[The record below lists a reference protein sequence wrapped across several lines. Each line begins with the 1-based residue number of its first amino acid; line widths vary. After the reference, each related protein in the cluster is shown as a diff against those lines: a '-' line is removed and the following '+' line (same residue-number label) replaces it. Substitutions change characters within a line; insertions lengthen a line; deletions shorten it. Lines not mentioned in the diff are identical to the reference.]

1 MSDPTWSY
9 NGSAIART
17 TSAGAV
23 WTVASWSIGPA
34 VLDAREHKPDQ
45 LNDAL
50 IDQGSAHINPV
61 REIEIDIEAD
71 VSGITGSDI
80 DAKIA
85 DGWQEL
91 TEAFD
96 PAAGVVKL
104 QSARLNASGA
114 TITRYLLI
122 ELTEVPSLTHRTS
135 RPANLEDS
143 GGYKGNDGYII
154 YKLRGRTLFPYWI
167 GSALLTVDSG
177 AAAAELAISGST
189 DTVTI
194 ANSSRR
200 WVGVRLRVKTGSVS
214 GSVTSIQ
221 FDNDANDD
229 QLIWTNAG
237 GFASGDYIDW
247 RATDP
252 RKIDRADT
260 ANRFG
265 GTSTKMRLER
275 GNNTI
280 TSTRL
285 AGSGTLTVELL
296 YPELHLTN

>member
-1 MSDPTWSY
+1 MSDPTWSF

-17 TSAGAV
+17 SAAGAV
-23 WTVASWSIGPA
+23 WTVASWRVGPA
-34 VLDAREHKPDQ
+34 VLAERDHKPDQ

-50 IDQGSAHINPV
+50 IDQGVPHLDPV
-61 REIEIDIEAD
+61 REVEIDVEAD

-96 PAAGVVKL
+96 PAAGIVKL

-114 TITRYLLI
+114 TVTRYLLI
-122 ELTEVPSLTHRTS
+122 ELTDVPSLTHRTAK
-135 RPANLEDS
+135 PANLDDS
-143 GGYKGNDGYII
+143 GGYAGEGGYIV
-154 YKLRGRTLFPYWI
+154 YKLRGRTVFPYWI
-167 GSALLTVDSG
+167 GASLLTVDSG

-194 ANSSRR
+194 DNDSRR
-200 WVGVRLRVKTGSVS
+200 WVGVRLRIKAGSVS

-221 FDNDANDD
+221 FDNGANDD
-229 QLIWTNAG
+229 QLIWTNSG
-237 GFASGDYIDW
+237 GFVAGDYIDW

-252 RKIDRADT
+252 RKIDRMDSD
-260 ANRFG
+260 NRFG
-265 GTSTKMRLER
+265 GTSTKMRLEQ
-275 GNNTI
+275 GSNTI